1 MKHSREQPVCGGL
14 QPRQKRVYLC
24 TLGAA
29 TFVVWGKAG
38 NVAARKAEFKFDC
51 VYRNSYIIYDRKK
64 TICSLV
70 ALQCTYST
78 PRGARPI

>member
-38 NVAARKAEFKFDC
+38 NVANSISFMFTRAPFAHTIARGVRCRANPTSRWAAME
-51 VYRNSYIIYDRKK
+51 V
-64 TICSLV
+64 
-70 ALQCTYST
+70 
-78 PRGARPI
+78 

>member
-38 NVAARKAEFKFDC
+38 NVAHYPRPELLQLPC
-51 VYRNSYIIYDRKK
+51 PLQNTPVVVYGIRTAIVGMAKGY
-64 TICSLV
+64 
-70 ALQCTYST
+70 
-78 PRGARPI
+78 PH